1 MFLYANSKRER
12 KMKMVFE
19 DIFSIFINVL
29 YVSIVLILYILQMNK
44 FKKTG
49 NSVTNRLV
57 EDKYKKWY
65 FENSSLITSKD
76 LSIHGFNKILYE
88 FKGDLIRAGFKKKHI
103 VDYIAYL
110 ENNKTKKFSIKRL
123 LLEIFGFF
131 NINIILAKKEEG
143 SFLELLINIASEIYC
158 LISSNIIIIMV
169 MCSLIL
175 LIYLLYA
182 VRRIN
187 LNKLR
192 QTLLL
197 DLLNVW
203 EKEVDETTEFNELEL
218 DSDKIYPNYF
228 IEETRLEKFLN
239 GYFGKDRFDII
250 DVVQGKLKE
259 NDNSFLKFI
268 KYILRILFES
278 IYPLWFA
285 TCSIICIKIF
295 QDTENTVEKSLIIPS
310 AIICYLVSILSLN
323 SQFIRDKEEARK
335 RVIFKY
341 KFIKIVKYNKENF
354 ARLLIYI
361 LISAG
366 IIFKYELQLQS
377 LLLFIIFSILIT
389 FIMFDDDKK

>member
-1 MFLYANSKRER
+1 
-12 KMKMVFE
+12 MVFE
-19 DIFSIFINVL
+19 DNFSIFINVL

-49 NSVTNRLV
+49 NSVINRLV
-57 EDKYKKWY
+57 EDKYKKWF
-65 FENSSLITSKD
+65 FENSFLITSKD
-76 LSIHGFNKILYE
+76 LSIHGFNKLLYE
-88 FKGDLIRAGFKKKHI
+88 LKGNLIRAGFKKKHI

-131 NINIILAKKEEG
+131 NINIFLAKKEE
-143 SFLELLINIASEIYC
+143 SSYLEILINKASEIYC
-158 LISSNIIIIMV
+158 LISSHISIIMV

-175 LIYLLYA
+175 IIYLLYA

-203 EKEVDETTEFNELEL
+203 EKEIDETTEFNELEL

-239 GYFGKDRFDII
+239 DYFGKDRFDII
-250 DVVQGKLKE
+250 VVAQEKFKE
-259 NDNSFLKFI
+259 NDNLLLKFI
-268 KYILRILFES
+268 SYIFKILFES

-285 TCSIICIKIF
+285 ICSIICIKLF
-295 QDTENTVEKSLIIPS
+295 QGTDDIVEKIIIIPS
-310 AIICYLVSILSLN
+310 AIICYLVSIFSLN

-341 KFIKIVKYNKENF
+341 KSIKFVKYNKENSM
-354 ARLLIYI
+354 RLLIYI
-361 LISAG
+361 IISAG
-366 IIFKYELQLQS
+366 IIIKYEQQIES
-377 LLLFIIFSILIT
+377 LWLFIILSILIT